1 MVRDSILEREFQ
13 EMVVAEGVKLG
24 GFAANFKPNKV
35 RAMKQ
40 HVGKGLWM
48 TYVQRPAFT
57 RVELYIYR
65 GKDNYEQTL
74 ELFDFFRNNKSD
86 IDKAFGAHLNWDD
99 DQEKNACRIEITYH
113 DFDLHAGREVWHK
126 YAMNMAA
133 DMNELNSVLEPYYS
147 KL

>member
-13 EMVVAEGVKLG
+13 EMVVAEGEKLG

-65 GKDNYEQTL
+65 QKL
-74 ELFDFFRNNKSD
+74 SNK
-86 IDKAFGAHLNWDD
+86 I
-99 DQEKNACRIEITYH
+99 
-113 DFDLHAGREVWHK
+113 
-126 YAMNMAA
+126 
-133 DMNELNSVLEPYYS
+133 
-147 KL
+147 

>member
-1 MVRDSILEREFQ
+1 MARDARLEREFQ
-13 EMVVAEGVKLG
+13 EMVVAEGKKLG

-48 TYVQRPAFT
+48 TYVQRPTFT

-65 GKDNYEQTL
+65 GKDNYKQTL
-74 ELFDFFRNNKSD
+74 ELFDYFREHKRD

-99 DQEKNACRIEITYH
+99 DQDKNACRIELTYY
-113 DFDLHAGREVWHK
+113 DFDLYADRDTWHK
-126 YAMNMAA
+126 YAMNMVA
-133 DMNELNSVLEPYYS
+133 DMNDLNSVLEPYYS